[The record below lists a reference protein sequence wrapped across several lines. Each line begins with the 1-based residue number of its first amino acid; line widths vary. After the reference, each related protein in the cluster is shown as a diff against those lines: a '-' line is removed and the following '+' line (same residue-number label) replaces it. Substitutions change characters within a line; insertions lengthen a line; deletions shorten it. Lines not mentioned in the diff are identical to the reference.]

1 MAKLVPTGKTGKS
14 LPLSLTKALQMTQ
27 PKVAKQRRQKF
38 LENLFVQQDIT
49 QDLEHWNLIDF
60 VSQHPSAAQKVQQ
73 KYNLRWVIVQKQ
85 PCRTKIKLVYDGSHA
100 VVKNESSPV
109 HFFLLGK
116 NKMLKQHSINGL
128 KDMPPL
134 SPIKSKKIRNKNQKP
149 LGQLLGLAPC
159 STQDP
164 QTTDELEAF
173 LKNHTPPQTK
183 VFVNFIFSP
192 ITEGTVPWIEMTNSE
207 DGPINNV
214 IQLVA
219 WTQDCYTVV
228 YSEKTDL
235 SLSRDQ
241 KRGKKIEVK
250 FAHYQEKL
258 KEIQKKAKEIPD
270 PFQSNCTASINLAH
284 SGLNLAHYLGLIQTV
299 EELSQFSTNLVK
311 THSSLYVFLDEQNHL
326 RHITYYD
333 QEHSFSV
340 QVTCYE
346 ENVKGLDQYQH
357 NLNKQ
362 RQEKA
367 AQTMLEF
374 WKQVW
379 DRRQYWI
386 KQRQEYLKPLTNR
399 LENILTQSGTKSMS
413 SPYSRCWTNLK
424 KIVGHQQVYMFSNQD
439 AHLHSIKFF
448 LTDFIFQTFKK
459 CRGVSVKASSD
470 STLTMLCIS
479 GMTLINLHTY
489 FDSKSD
495 ADFFAKAFDSSGYNP
510 STTAIS
516 HINKHLERESL
527 ATNQQTTL
535 LMHCKK
541 TGKQCAKHILNYW
554 SLFGQYLLAQFFFEV
569 HGLVNLP
576 SASYL
581 AFQCVWTAYAKT
593 AGPLA
598 QAMEKCKPHHE
609 TLLRQESRGGF
620 MFSIEDA
627 LNQGD
632 ALWPEEESFTT
643 QAQSIA
649 EMDLVSAY
657 GYAASKAY
665 MPSGFCTGYT
675 KGNKNLGQSL
685 SKLDL
690 KARHKS
696 FEFRAVYKVLH
707 DLIQRDGIG
716 IRAVYSNFSPLG
728 LFCLGSYPIDLAVI
742 TLEGKLLLY
751 QMDGL
756 WCHGCPICPDQ
767 PHLFANSQT
776 YQEVR
781 QKTNQRDKET
791 KHWIDA
797 MNAAVGHSM
806 IQYTIIYDCHS
817 PGFSTEALDFFF
829 QTVPELAH
837 LVQGYQIMDL
847 IGSRLSKATF
857 ESMVANHSEA
867 NYTFIAKATIDVLN
881 KARVYTDGP
890 LVVYQSREKKY
901 TKQSLSFSGTV
912 VLTRDYYEWLKKSFQ
927 RVLIQDLEWVLFYK
941 TEPVFNQIYSQLTS
955 LRSTSTDPVLIS
967 FLKRKINLSC
977 GFFGAHTSQ
986 QDKTTYRLVDGLPKN
1001 YAFFRHNLNFNYTTE
1016 IGPRSYILLETKALP
1031 KVSSYHKPSNSAIPM
1046 FVAIVEYGKL
1056 RLVQIL
1062 HFLQQHVDPSRF
1074 RLLYSNID
1082 NLVYALGDADTLEE
1096 ALEPQYRA
1104 SFFIHK
1110 DQFLA
1115 GVKAGVVVKTPGMAA
1130 LEWIRNTSCGW
1141 KFISIRTQHYC
1152 LVVSNAKEGG
1162 NLHKTSGWTNV
1173 SSQEAYNLALKMLRG
1188 NPVSLVQ
1195 TRRVN
1200 KKCNMDTRQ
1209 VTFNY
1214 V

>member
-1 MAKLVPTGKTGKS
+1 MAEQVPTGKIGKC
-14 LPLSLTKALQMTQ
+14 LPLSLTKALQKTQ
-27 PKVAKQRRQKF
+27 PNVVKHRRQKF
-38 LENLFVQQDIT
+38 LKQLFVQQGISQEPD
-49 QDLEHWNLIDF
+49 DWSLIDF

-73 KYNLRWVIVQKQ
+73 KFNARWVIVQQQNLPKMN
-85 PCRTKIKLVYDGSHA
+85 KLVYDGSHA
-100 VVKNESSPV
+100 IVKNESSPI
-109 HFFLLGK
+109 HFFWLAK
-116 NKMLKQHSINGL
+116 NKRLKQHSINGL
-128 KDMPPL
+128 KNMPPL
-134 SPIKSKKIRNKNQKP
+134 PPTKYKKIRNKNQKP
-149 LGQLLGLAPC
+149 LGQLLGFASC
-159 STQDP
+159 VTQDP
-164 QTTDELEAF
+164 QTTEELEMF

-183 VFVNFIFSP
+183 VFVHFIFSP
-192 ITEGTVPWIEMTNSE
+192 LTESTVPWIEMTNTQ

-214 IQLVA
+214 LHLVA
-219 WTQDCYTVV
+219 WTQDHYTVV
-228 YSEKTDL
+228 YSEKTNL

-241 KRGKKIEVK
+241 KRGKKIELQ

-258 KEIQKKAKEIPD
+258 DKVQRNAKEIPD

-284 SGLNLAHYLGLIQTV
+284 TGLNLAHHLGLIQTC
-299 EELSQFSTNLVK
+299 EEMSQFSVNLVK

-333 QEHSFSV
+333 QEDTFST
-340 QVTCYE
+340 QVTCCE
-346 ENVKGLDQYQH
+346 DNEKGLDQYQQG
-357 NLNKQ
+357 LNNQ
-362 RQEKA
+362 RKDKA
-367 AQTMLEF
+367 AKIMLEF
-374 WKQVW
+374 WKKVW

-386 KQRQEYLKPLTNR
+386 EQRQLHLKPLTDR
-399 LENILTQSGTKSMS
+399 LEAILTQPGTKSMS
-413 SPYSRCWTNLK
+413 SPYSRCWANLK
-424 KIVGHQQVYMFSNQD
+424 KIIGHQQVYMFSNQD
-439 AHLHSIKFF
+439 AHLHSIKFY
-448 LTDFIFQTFKK
+448 LTDFVYQTFKK

-495 ADFFAKAFDSSGYNP
+495 ADFFAEAFDSNGYNP
-510 STTAIS
+510 STTRIS

-527 ATNQQTTL
+527 ATNQQTSM

-554 SLFGQYLLAQFFFEV
+554 SRFGQFLLAQFSFEV

-609 TLLRQESRGGF
+609 TLLRQESKGGF
-620 MFSIEDA
+620 MFSTEDA
-627 LNQGD
+627 LNQGN
-632 ALWPEEESFTT
+632 ALWPNEQGNTT

-657 GYAASKAY
+657 GFAASKAY
-665 MPSGFCTGYT
+665 MPSGFCTGFSR
-675 KGNKNLGQSL
+675 GNKDPGQSL

-707 DLIQRDGIG
+707 DLIQRDGIS
-716 IRAVYSNFSPLG
+716 IRAVYSNYSPLG

-742 TLEGKLLLY
+742 TREGTLLLY

-776 YQEVR
+776 YEEVR

-791 KHWIDA
+791 KHWINA

-829 QTVPELAH
+829 QTVPQLAH
-837 LVQGYQIMDL
+837 LVQGYQMMDL
-847 IGSRLSKATF
+847 IGSRLTKTMF
-857 ESMVANHSEA
+857 ESIVTNHSEG
-867 NYTFIAKATIDVLN
+867 NYTFIAKATIDVPN
-881 KARVYTDGP
+881 KAPTYMDGP
-890 LVVYQSREKKY
+890 LVVYQSRENKY
-901 TKQSLSFSGTV
+901 TKQSLSFFGTV
-912 VLTRDYYEWLKKSFQ
+912 VLTRDYFEWLKKSFQ
-927 RVLIQDLEWVLFYK
+927 CVSLQDLEWVLFYK
-941 TEPVFNQIYSQLTS
+941 TEPIFNQIYSELTR
-955 LRSTSTDPVLIS
+955 LRSTSTDPVLIC
-967 FLKRKINLSC
+967 FLKRMINLSC

-986 QDKTTYRLVDGLPKN
+986 QDKATYRLVDGLPNN

-1016 IGPRSYILLETKALP
+1016 IGQRSYILLETKALP
-1031 KVSSYHKPSNSAIPM
+1031 KVSSYRKPSNSAIPM
-1046 FVAIVEYGKL
+1046 FVTIVEYGKL

-1096 ALEPQYRA
+1096 ALKPQCRV
-1104 SFFIHK
+1104 SFCLYK
-1110 DQFLA
+1110 NQFLA
-1115 GVKAGVVVKTPGMAA
+1115 GVTDGVVVKTPGMAA
-1130 LEWIRNTSCGW
+1130 LEWIRNASCGW
-1141 KFISIRTQHYC
+1141 KFVSIRTQHYC
-1152 LVVSNAKEGG
+1152 LVVSNSQEGG

-1188 NPVSLVQ
+1188 RPVSLVQ

-1200 KKCNMDTRQ
+1200 KKCNMETRQ